1 MGEILSNIGAAF
13 IGGVILN
20 IMPCVLPVL
29 TMKVFHVVK
38 KAQDDPSSNRKH
50 GLAYAAGVVSTFVLF
65 ALLVIAMRTA
75 IGVQFQWG
83 QQYSKP
89 QFLSAVVALMY
100 VFGLNALGV
109 FEITVGMDGGESR
122 GGYLGSAMNG
132 VVASI
137 MATPCS
143 APFLGAAA
151 TYALGAN
158 SAWWQTLTMFS
169 FIGIGLAFPFVLISF
184 VPAASKALPKPG
196 EWMESFK
203 QLMGFTLLGAAVYYF
218 RSLQKQ
224 ISVDGSNSFLFF
236 LLAAGVALWATQK
249 FGGFEHGAARRWGV
263 RAAALVTSI
272 GLGYVL
278 LDFAP
283 PAKAMTA
290 PLAQCADGGA
300 SAAGSTEI
308 APVVEDGKIK
318 WTPFNAALL
327 DAELARGRP
336 VFVDFTADWC
346 VNCKTNDRLFIEVD
360 QIRADLTKSKIL
372 PMKVDLTTDE
382 AQDEMKPLMDKL
394 GRAAIPIYVV
404 YHPDKT
410 YDLLPESITT
420 AMLSESLNKASA
432 KFPPDGFKALSRPNA
447 ASSAALSTA
456 APSTAA
462 PSAASSASA
471 PAPAP
476 SISASF

>member
-38 KAQDDPSSNRKH
+38 KAQDDPASNQKH
-50 GLAYAAGVVSTFVLF
+50 GLAYAAGVIATFIAF
-65 ALLVIAMRTA
+65 ALIIIGLRAA
-75 IGVQFQWG
+75 IGLQFQWG

-89 QFLSAVVALMY
+89 QFLSAVVGLMY

-109 FEITVGMDGGESR
+109 FEITIGMGGGESR
-122 GGYLGSAMNG
+122 GGYAGSFVNG

-137 MATPCS
+137 MSTPCS

-158 SAWWQTLTMFS
+158 STWWQTLTMFA

-184 VPAASKALPKPG
+184 VPAASKVLPKPG

-203 QLMGFTLLGAAVYYF
+203 QLMGFTLLGAAAYYF

-224 ISVDGSNSFLFF
+224 ISIDGSNSFLFF
-236 LLAAGVALWATQK
+236 LLAIGVALWAMQK
-249 FGGFEHGAARRWGV
+249 FGGFEHGAARRWAV
-263 RAAALVTSI
+263 RGAALATSVGI
-272 GLGYVL
+272 GFVL
-278 LDFAP
+278 IDFAP
-283 PAKAMTA
+283 PAKAM
-290 PLAQCADGGA
+290 
-300 SAAGSTEI
+300 SAARTACSDEGTSASSSTTI
-308 APVVEDGKIK
+308 APVVEDGHIK
-318 WTPFNAALL
+318 WTEFDQALL

-346 VNCKTNDRLFIEVD
+346 VNCKTNDKLFIEVD
-360 QIRADLTKSKIL
+360 QIRADLTKTKIL

-382 AQDEMKPLMDKL
+382 AQEAMKPLMDKL

-404 YHPDKT
+404 FYPDKT

-432 KFPPDGFKALSRPNA
+432 KFPPEAFKPLMRKAM
-447 ASSAALSTA
+447 
-456 APSTAA
+456 
-462 PSAASSASA
+462 SAASSTASPTAPAASA
-471 PAPAP
+471 SAATEATKNPPSDQGQAP
-476 SISASF
+476 